1 MYSDLFQ
8 WTPKSHFFPFLQNKK
23 CLLDGLS
30 LFGFVCFMQW
40 PKNFCNQR
48 ITIKILVPRNHF
60 YKIKTMQLTLHTRK
74 WFQPIHDRYKEKP
87 LGRDLNTTLLLNFK
101 NVTFFSSFVILH
113 NSAIDFK
120 SIYQKIA
127 FVCYFILLE
136 ILKSV
141 NLFRV

>member
-60 YKIKTMQLTLHTRK
+60 YKIKTMQLTLHTKK
-74 WFQPIHDRYKEKP
+74 WFQLIHDIHKEKP
-87 LGRDLNTTLLLNFK
+87 LGRDLNITILLNFK
-101 NVTFFSSFVILH
+101 TGTFFSSFVILH
-113 NSAIDFK
+113 NFSYWFEL
-120 SIYQKIA
+120 
-127 FVCYFILLE
+127 FVCFN
-136 ILKSV
+136 ILKNV
-141 NLFRV
+141 NLNRV